1 MGVLIGARGRFPRVG
16 RGESEEVEG
25 RVTASWLV
33 DRLNIPPQSDMGI
46 FLHVASRTS
55 APSLVQIHTE
65 VRSSVHK
72 GGWPANLLGPLDLG
86 LGPWTSLGV
95 YKPVVARLLVLDN
108 IFSIFSLKSSKSQS
122 KFLQWINTKTVELD
136 YNKGFEHSHFLNI
149 TDMLAHEIGGLQ
161 PSTTNHKCTQTC
173 LYRYFILNRGLGS
186 CPGAV
191 ARLWGWNLGRPLPR
205 SSLWNPT
212 SRIISVV

>member
-33 DRLNIPPQSDMGI
+33 DWLNIHLSPIWEYSSMWPLGHPHQVWSKSTPKWGRASTRGVGRPTSWALWI
-46 FLHVASRTS
+46 WASAHGLHLVCTS
-55 APSLVQIHTE
+55 
-65 VRSSVHK
+65 
-72 GGWPANLLGPLDLG
+72 
-86 LGPWTSLGV
+86 PWWQ
-95 YKPVVARLLVLDN
+95 LLVLDN

-122 KFLQWINTKTVELD
+122 KFLQWINTKTVELN
-136 YNKGFEHSHFLNI
+136 YNTGFEHSHFLNI
-149 TDMLAHEIGGLQ
+149 TDMLAHKIGGLQ

-173 LYRYFILNRGLGS
+173 LYHYFILNRGLGS
-186 CPGAV
+186 CPGAA
-191 ARLWGWNLGRPLPR
+191 ARLWGWNLGRPLPQ